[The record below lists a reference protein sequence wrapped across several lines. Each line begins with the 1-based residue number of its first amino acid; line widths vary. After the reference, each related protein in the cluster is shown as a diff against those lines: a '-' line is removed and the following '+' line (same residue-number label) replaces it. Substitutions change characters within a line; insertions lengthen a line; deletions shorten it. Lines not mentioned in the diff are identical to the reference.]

1 MAGRFTS
8 LFSKSEKKPEQT
20 IEVIEQTTSPEVIDI
35 QQTITETAKK
45 SASFLNGVMDI
56 VKEELSIPPVT
67 NIASIPIQ
75 QDTNGKFECEIPVKL
90 IISFEIFRVT

>member
-1 MAGRFTS
+1 MVGRFTS
-8 LFSKSEKKPEQT
+8 LFSKSEKKPEQIVQQT
-20 IEVIEQTTSPEVIDI
+20 IEVVEQTTSPEVIDI

-67 NIASIPIQ
+67 NIVSTPIQ
-75 QDTNGKFECEIPVKL
+75 QDTNGNLSVKL
-90 IISFEIFRVT
+90 LMLLI